1 MGIFCYFSTHSLI
14 LLIKVHISLDD
25 DETSNLSKPMCAHY
39 QNCYLQDEKLTLF
52 IFLHPHAEE
61 THYSRTCYGRPP
73 LQPSKSGLA
82 RQVVSH
88 GRGTYFRTFHS
99 SINQTE
105 SVAPS
110 HNGGG
115 GGYKPVRNRTNSMF
129 VRSVQNTVSDMLW
142 GICGLSSV
150 KNLCADGLM

>member
-115 GGYKPVRNRTNSMF
+115 GVQACAEQNQF
-129 VRSVQNTVSDMLW
+129 HVRSFSSEYCVRHAVRYLW
-142 GICGLSSV
+142 SFFC
-150 KNLCADGLM
+150 